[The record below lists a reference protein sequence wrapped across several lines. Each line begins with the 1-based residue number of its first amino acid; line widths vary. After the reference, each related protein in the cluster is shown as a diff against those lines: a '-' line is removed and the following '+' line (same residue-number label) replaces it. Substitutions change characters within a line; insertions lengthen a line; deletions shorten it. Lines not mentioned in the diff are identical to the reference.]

1 MEAGDADVIVT
12 TEIKADVIRANL
24 FNPVIIAEDDENSHV
39 LTAQITADDADV
51 SIPSEFTVGLE
62 YLRADG
68 HRAFVSGTVENGK
81 ISVILPDDM
90 FILDDIVEC
99 NMLCV
104 YSKSIT
110 THSLSIVNGKIAVT
124 PIQSQTDCPLRSGK
138 FYIDSQLRVIV

>member
-1 MEAGDADVIVT
+1 MIVT

-51 SIPSEFTVGLE
+51 SIPSAFTVGLE

-68 HRAFVSGTVENGK
+68 QRAFVSGTVENGK

-104 YSKSIT
+104 YSKAIT
-110 THSLSIVNGKIAVT
+110 IHSLTVDSSEIIAT
-124 PIQSQTDCPLRSGK
+124 PIQTQTDCPLRSGI